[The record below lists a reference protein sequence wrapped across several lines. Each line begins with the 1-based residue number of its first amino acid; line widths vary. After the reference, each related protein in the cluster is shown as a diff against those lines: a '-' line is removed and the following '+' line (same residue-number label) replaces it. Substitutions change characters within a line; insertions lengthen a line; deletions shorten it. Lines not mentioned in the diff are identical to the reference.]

1 MSNIPIGIDLGTTYS
16 AVAAI
21 DEEGI
26 PHLLPNSE
34 GKYITPSVIFFEDEH
49 NIVVGEVAKDAR
61 VDVPDQVAEFIKR
74 SMGTDRKFN
83 YIGQEFTPIGLSGLI
98 LKKLKTD
105 AEAALGKPITKA
117 VITCPAYFGAERRDA
132 TKKAAEIAGLEVLAL
147 INEPTAAAMSF
158 GMGSDKTGTALVLDL
173 GGGTFDVT
181 IIRFESDNQITV
193 LGSDGD
199 SELGGRDFDDQIIT
213 WVGQQFQNEHSIDI
227 YGNLEAL
234 AELRQKA
241 EKAKRD
247 LTSRTSTNII
257 FSASG
262 QRMKMTLSRDKFEQL
277 IQPYLEGMRSTM
289 QDVMDDCN
297 LTTADIADVLL
308 VGGSTR
314 VHAVQEMA
322 RTFFGKEPN
331 TTVHPDEAV
340 ALGASLFAGQ
350 ILVAN
355 KGNLLPPQV
364 YERVRAL
371 PSVID
376 IAPHSI
382 GVTAIDTD
390 TNKSYNS
397 IVLPRGV
404 QLPAK
409 VTEIFTTIY
418 NGQTAVNLDIN
429 EGEDEDVTYVNQLG
443 NFTLQ
448 LPEARPAGSPIEVQ
462 MELDLSGIIRVIAI
476 DVQSGHQKDITIN
489 YIANM
494 NKEDV
499 AQRALW
505 LQTQTVK

>member
-26 PHLLPNSE
+26 PHLLSNAE

-105 AEAALGKPITKA
+105 AEAALGKPVTKV

-132 TKKAAEIAGLEVLAL
+132 TEKAAEIAGLEVLAL
-147 INEPTAAAMSF
+147 INEPTAAAISF
-158 GMGSDKTGTALVLDL
+158 GMGGDKTGTVLVLDL

-181 IIRFESDNQITV
+181 IIRFGDDNQIEV

-199 SELGGRDFDDQIIT
+199 SELGGRDFDDRIIE
-213 WVGQQFQNEHSIDI
+213 WVGQQFQNEYGIDI
-227 YGNLEAL
+227 YDNMETM

-247 LTSRTSTNII
+247 LTSRTSTNIT

-262 QRMKMTLSRDKFEQL
+262 QRMKLTLSRDEFEQL
-277 IQPYLEGMRSTM
+277 IQPYLEGMKSTM

-297 LTTADIADVLL
+297 LITADITDVLL

-322 RTFFGKEPN
+322 RTFFGKELN

-350 ILVAN
+350 ILAADREE
-355 KGNLLPPQV
+355 LLPPQV
-364 YERVRAL
+364 RERVRAL
-371 PSVID
+371 PSVTD

-397 IVLPRGV
+397 IVLPRGS
-404 QLPAK
+404 QLPAR
-409 VTEIFTTIY
+409 VTETFFTAE
-418 NGQTAVNLDIN
+418 NGQEAVKLDIN
-429 EGEDEDVTYVNQLG
+429 EGEDENVAYVNQLG
-443 NFTLQ
+443 DFTLQ

-462 MELDLSGIIRVIAI
+462 IELDLSGIIRVIAI
-476 DVQSGHQKDITIN
+476 DVQSGQQKDVTIN
-489 YIANM
+489 YSANM
-494 NKEDV
+494 SEKDV
-499 AQRALW
+499 AQQALW
-505 LQTQTVK
+505 LQKQTIK